1 MNLSENIKA
10 VQSMPSWEKAESSF
24 MTSLDIVQ
32 EVMNVPMCALTSLLR
47 SYGYDSIDDTSSL
60 CIDEKRLE
68 IFADAYVRKIR
79 SYFTSSLRNI
89 SKLSQKEL
97 EVLEQFIKL
106 FKNKDLQKEPSKWSD
121 IDTEH
126 LKEAFIEKVRRKTP
140 FELSAPCY
148 IDLAKHIL
156 VVASKKIKVEY
167 HSVSTSSSLL
177 HNFAHREN
185 INEIV
190 VEKEQQILDIVTHSY
205 YYVAKSTYL
214 KPRKHINIQ
223 LKKIYIAARYHIFVS
238 ESEDENSNINPITC

>member
-1 MNLSENIKA
+1 
-10 VQSMPSWEKAESSF
+10 MPSWEKAESSF

-214 KPRKHINIQ
+214 KPRKHINIR
-223 LKKIYIAARYHIFVS
+223 LKKRL
-238 ESEDENSNINPITC
+238 

>member
-1 MNLSENIKA
+1 
-10 VQSMPSWEKAESSF
+10 MPSWEKAESSF

-106 FKNKDLQKEPSKWSD
+106 FKNKDLQKEPSNGL
-121 IDTEH
+121 I
-126 LKEAFIEKVRRKTP
+126 
-140 FELSAPCY
+140 
-148 IDLAKHIL
+148 
-156 VVASKKIKVEY
+156 
-167 HSVSTSSSLL
+167 
-177 HNFAHREN
+177 
-185 INEIV
+185 
-190 VEKEQQILDIVTHSY
+190 
-205 YYVAKSTYL
+205 
-214 KPRKHINIQ
+214 
-223 LKKIYIAARYHIFVS
+223 
-238 ESEDENSNINPITC
+238 

>member
-97 EVLEQFIKL
+97 EVLEQFL
-106 FKNKDLQKEPSKWSD
+106 L
-121 IDTEH
+121 
-126 LKEAFIEKVRRKTP
+126 KVRNRCQNRH
-140 FELSAPCY
+140 LSCVRVV
-148 IDLAKHIL
+148 LFL
-156 VVASKKIKVEY
+156 VY
-167 HSVSTSSSLL
+167 FQLL
-177 HNFAHREN
+177 EFQHLEVQFDNHCQ
-185 INEIV
+185 V
-190 VEKEQQILDIVTHSY
+190 L
-205 YYVAKSTYL
+205 
-214 KPRKHINIQ
+214 
-223 LKKIYIAARYHIFVS
+223 
-238 ESEDENSNINPITC
+238 

>member
-24 MTSLDIVQ
+24 VTSLYIVQ
-32 EVMNVPMCALTSLLR
+32 EGMNVPMCALTSLLR

-97 EVLEQFIKL
+97 EDLEQFIKL
-106 FKNKDLQKEPSKWSD
+106 FKNKDLQREPSKWSD

-126 LKEAFIEKVRRKTP
+126 LKEAFIEKVRRKTS

-148 IDLAKHIL
+148 IDLAKYIF
-156 VVASKKIKVEY
+156 VVVSKKIKVEY
-167 HSVSTSSSLL
+167 HSVSTFSSPL

-190 VEKEQQILDIVTHSY
+190 VEEEQQILDIVTHSY
-205 YYVAKSTYL
+205 HYVAKSTYI
-214 KPRKHINIQ
+214 KPRKHINIR